1 MNYLNPMGMGGM
13 QPMNSFAQQPVPAYQ
28 PTFQPQRQMYTAPQ
42 YGQAFSSGITW
53 VQGIEGAKAFQ
64 LPPNSNAQLM
74 DSENDGIFYLKTC
87 DGAGMCNLRTFRFE
101 EITAEKNALQ
111 QPDMSQ
117 YVTRDEL
124 KELLDG
130 MNANKGVKING
141 KPTVS
146 PANDATSGN
155 G

>member
-1 MNYLNPMGMGGM
+1 MNYFNPNMNAM
-13 QPMNSFAQQPVPAYQ
+13 QPMNGFAQQITPAYQ
-28 PTFQPQRQMYTAPQ
+28 PTFQPRQFVPQ
-42 YGQAFSSGITW
+42 YGQAFNSGITW
-53 VQGIEGAKAFQ
+53 VQGIEGAKAYQ

-87 DGAGMCNLRTFRFE
+87 DGAGMCSLRTFRFE
-101 EITAEKNALQ
+101 EATAVERNTVQ

-117 YVTRDEL
+117 YVTREEL

-130 MNANKGVKING
+130 IGAKGAKING

-146 PANDATSGN
+146 TANDTSTTD
-155 G
+155 